1 MAELGIDI
9 EEDLHLL
16 DIRIKQL
23 KRDYEL
29 YFCGTRPREPVNLR
43 REIQKIINIWM
54 NKRIQNTAARFR
66 FNSLNARFFAFRQQ
80 WDRTL
85 RAIESGTYKRH
96 VFKAELHERERGIKP
111 AKPGVDEKLLPEKA
125 DKETISAYID
135 TRMACGQ
142 GTSGLSESKVRAF
155 LDKQREA
162 LKSKHGCSDVTFR
175 VDVVDGKAKLKATP
189 VRD

>member
-1 MAELGIDI
+1 MAEIGTDID
-9 EEDLHLL
+9 EDLHVL

-29 YFCGTRPREPVNLR
+29 YFCGTRNREPINLR
-43 REIQKIINIWM
+43 RDVQKIINIWM

-85 RAIESGTYKRH
+85 REIENGTYSRH
-96 VFKAELHERERGIKP
+96 VFKAELHEKERGLNV
-111 AKPGVDEKLLPEKA
+111 AKPVAGEKRSPEKA
-125 DKETISAYID
+125 DKETISAYMD

-142 GTSGLSESKVRAF
+142 NTQGLSEAKVRAF
-155 LDKQREA
+155 LDKQRET

-189 VRD
+189 IRD